1 MPRPHSAKLG
11 LLNFEGGNVDQLC
24 VAKARYLE
32 EKCLS
37 LVSAR
42 LSFVEQAGV
51 GGSFADFLRVMG
63 GSFANLVLGEGLLQA
78 ATRGSHPNR
87 FGLKFNDWSFLSTIV
102 CIYCNCLGHDLF
114 FILYCK
120 IYVFVYLYDIFMCAR
135 LDGQIKQ
142 RVS

>member
-11 LLNFEGGNVDQLC
+11 LLNFEGGNIDQLC

-42 LSFVEQAGV
+42 LSFMEQAGV

-87 FGLKFNDWSFLSTIV
+87 FGLKFND
-102 CIYCNCLGHDLF
+102 
-114 FILYCK
+114 
-120 IYVFVYLYDIFMCAR
+120 
-135 LDGQIKQ
+135 
-142 RVS
+142 